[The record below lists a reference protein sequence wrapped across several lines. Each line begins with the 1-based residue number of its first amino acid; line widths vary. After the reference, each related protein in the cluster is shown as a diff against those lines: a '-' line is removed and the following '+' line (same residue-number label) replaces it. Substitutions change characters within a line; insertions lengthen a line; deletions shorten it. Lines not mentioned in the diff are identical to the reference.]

1 MTSTDN
7 DLLGQ
12 DWSTIYS
19 SNDVDNCTELF
30 IEMFSSVLQI
40 HTPLK
45 RKRVKRQIQPV
56 WFNSNISKAIKQR
69 NHFHKKQNPFTY
81 KYYRK

>member
-1 MTSTDN
+1 LTSTDN

-12 DWSTIYS
+12 HWSTIYS
-19 SNDVDNCTELF
+19 SNDVNNCTELF
-30 IEMFSSVLQI
+30 IEMFSSVLQV

-56 WFNSNISKAIKQR
+56 
-69 NHFHKKQNPFTY
+69 
-81 KYYRK
+81 